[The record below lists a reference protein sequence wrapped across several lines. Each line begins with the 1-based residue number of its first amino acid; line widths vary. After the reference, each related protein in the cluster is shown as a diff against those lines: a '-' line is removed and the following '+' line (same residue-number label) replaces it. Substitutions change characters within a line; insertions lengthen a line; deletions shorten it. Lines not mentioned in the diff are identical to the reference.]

1 MTHSGHQGP
10 SAATNRARCRSII
23 GLLDIPRTFAANRAK
38 WAIEHDGTGGA
49 ELPFVLGKT
58 KGYATHIRDS
68 VLAKTKRI
76 WGTGNCILLRIS
88 KCGKR
93 CQSHDY
99 QKNSAQFRHG
109 RSSPKGAE
117 CRLTARLMGSFH
129 HILEV
134 SERLGDGR
142 FRRIMACFVAVPIE
156 AARQARAARRA
167 TAQTNIGGLSSVQLN
182 ETMSEGF
189 SFTYAAVDTTAL
201 PGTLP
206 LFATGL
212 GALGLLLRRRRV
224 GRTRAIR

>member
-1 MTHSGHQGP
+1 
-10 SAATNRARCRSII
+10 
-23 GLLDIPRTFAANRAK
+23 
-38 WAIEHDGTGGA
+38 
-49 ELPFVLGKT
+49 
-58 KGYATHIRDS
+58 
-68 VLAKTKRI
+68 
-76 WGTGNCILLRIS
+76 
-88 KCGKR
+88 
-93 CQSHDY
+93 
-99 QKNSAQFRHG
+99 
-109 RSSPKGAE
+109 
-117 CRLTARLMGSFH
+117 MGSFH